1 MSELPAD
8 VLEWS
13 DQGRFVDHGGR
24 RIFVVDTSSHPGPTV
39 FILHGF
45 PSSSFDWRRVVP
57 ELAKRV
63 RVVTF
68 DYLGF
73 GLSDKP
79 VEARYSLFEQADLA
93 EAIAAETDIRRCV
106 LVAHDLGDTVAAEL
120 LKRSTEGK
128 LPFEIDAAVLTNG
141 SIFIDL
147 VQLSAGQQLLLS
159 LPDEVLGEPLPLDNL
174 GQGLRELFSRE
185 HQPPDSELEAMVA
198 LLRNNAQDRLLPRQ
212 IRYIEERRA
221 NQDRWTAGLVD
232 YQGPLTALW
241 GEQDPIAVPAMM
253 DRLAELRSQTKIVR
267 WADVGHWPPIEVPDR
282 VTSAILEYV

>member
-1 MSELPAD
+1 MSELPTS
-8 VLEWS
+8 VREWR
-13 DQGRFVDHGGR
+13 DQGRFIDHEGQ
-24 RIFVVDTSSHPGPTV
+24 RIFVVDTNSHPGPCV

-45 PSSSFDWRRVVP
+45 PSSSYDWRMVVP

-63 RVVTF
+63 RVVAF

-79 VEARYSLFEQADLA
+79 VEARYSLFEQSDLA
-93 EAIAAETDIRRCV
+93 EAVAAEAGIQRCV
-106 LVAHDLGDTVAAEL
+106 IVAHDLGDTVASEL
-120 LKRSTEGK
+120 LKRSTEGR
-128 LPFEIDAAVLTNG
+128 LPFQIDAAVLANG

-159 LPDEVLGEPLPLDNL
+159 LPDEVLPEPLPLDNF
-174 GQGLRELFSRE
+174 GPGLRELFSRE
-185 HQPPDSELEAMVA
+185 HQPPDEEFEAMVA
-198 LLRNNAQDRLLPRQ
+198 LLRNNGQDQLLPRQ

-232 YQGPLTALW
+232 FPGPITALW

-253 DRLAELRSQTKIVR
+253 DRLAELRPQTEIVR
-267 WADVGHWPPIEVPDR
+267 WPDVGHWPPIEVPER
-282 VTSAILEYV
+282 VTAAILERL